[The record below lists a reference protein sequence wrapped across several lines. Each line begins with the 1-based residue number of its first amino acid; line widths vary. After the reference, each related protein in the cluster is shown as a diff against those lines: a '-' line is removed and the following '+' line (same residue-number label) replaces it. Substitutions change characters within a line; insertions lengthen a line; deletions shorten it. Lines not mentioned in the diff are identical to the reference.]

1 MEGGGNQVEHN
12 RQTMKKIMLLIT
24 FTVGLLV
31 GLQHLDILI
40 SIFWTIIG
48 MIQPLLA
55 GICIAYILN
64 VPMRAIENALFVRLP
79 GPKGRDNQ
87 IIRMIR
93 RPVSLLL
100 AILVVIGILLIA
112 IFIVGPELGRTLG
125 NLMQSIPV
133 FFQETQKWAEEMLK
147 KYPDI
152 VKQISEIKIDW
163 SALIQQGVE
172 FVKNGAG
179 GVVNSTIGFAG
190 SVANGMMNTV
200 FSFIFAM
207 YMLLQKEKLCGQG
220 RRVFYAWLP
229 EKAADTIMSVLTL
242 SNRVFSRFI
251 SGQCL
256 EAFILGSMFF
266 VTLSIF
272 QFPYALMISVM
283 VMFLALI
290 PIVGAFIACVLGAL
304 LILTVNPMQAVIFV
318 ILFQVLQQIEG
329 NFIYPHVMGTSIGLP
344 PLWVLFAVTVGGAAM
359 GIFGMLLFIPACSV
373 FHALMKEAIQKRLRE
388 KNVPKEKW
396 ENPSS

>member
-1 MEGGGNQVEHN
+1 MEGGGNQVELN

-79 GPKGRDNQ
+79 GPKGRDNR

-256 EAFILGSMFF
+256 DAFILGSMFF

>member
-1 MEGGGNQVEHN
+1 MELN
-12 RQTMKKIMLLIT
+12 RSNMKKIMLLIA
-24 FTVGLLV
+24 FAVGLLV
-31 GLQHLDILI
+31 GLQHVDILV
-40 SIFWTIIG
+40 SIFWTIIS
-48 MIQPLLA
+48 MLQPLLA
-55 GICIAYILN
+55 GLCIAYILN
-64 VPMRAIENALFVRLP
+64 VPMKAIENSLFVRLP
-79 GPKGRDNQ
+79 GPKGRENK
-87 IIRMIR
+87 ILRMIR

-100 AILVVIGILLIA
+100 SIILVIGILLIA
-112 IFIVGPELGRTLG
+112 IFIVGPELGRTIG
-125 NLMQSIPV
+125 NLMQNIPI
-133 FFQETQKWAEEMLK
+133 FFQNTQNWAEEMLK

-163 SALIQQGVE
+163 SALIQQAVE

-190 SVANGMMNTV
+190 SVANGMMNTA

-229 EKAADTIMSVLTL
+229 EKAADSIMSVLTL
-242 SNRVFSRFI
+242 SNRVFSKFI

-266 VTLSIF
+266 VVLSIF

-290 PIVGAFIACVLGAL
+290 PIVGAFIACVLGAI
-304 LILTVNPMQAVIFV
+304 LILTVNPMQAVVFV
-318 ILFQVLQQIEG
+318 ILFQVIQQIEG
-329 NFIYPHVMGTSIGLP
+329 NFIYPHVMGSSIGLP

-373 FHALMKEAIQKRLRE
+373 FHALMKEAIQKRLRDRDI
-388 KNVPKEKW
+388 PKEKW

>member
-1 MEGGGNQVEHN
+1 MELN
-12 RQTMKKIMLLIT
+12 RQTMKKSMLLIT

-200 FSFIFAM
+200 FSVIFAM

-388 KNVPKEKW
+388 KNVPKEK
-396 ENPSS
+396 

>member
-1 MEGGGNQVEHN
+1 MEHN

-283 VMFLALI
+283 VMCLALM
-290 PIVGAFIACVLGAL
+290 PRVGACSAGVLGAL
-304 LILTVNPMQAVIFV
+304 QTLPVNPMQAVIFV

>member
-1 MEGGGNQVEHN
+1 MEGGGNQVELN

-79 GPKGRDNQ
+79 GPRGRDNR

-190 SVANGMMNTV
+190 SGANGMMNTV

-290 PIVGAFIACVLGAL
+290 PIVGAFIACVLGTL

-388 KNVPKEKW
+388 KNIPKEKW

>member
-1 MEGGGNQVEHN
+1 MELN

-79 GPKGRDNQ
+79 GPKGRDNR

-133 FFQETQKWAEEMLK
+133 FFQETQKWAE
-147 KYPDI
+147 
-152 VKQISEIKIDW
+152 
-163 SALIQQGVE
+163 
-172 FVKNGAG
+172 
-179 GVVNSTIGFAG
+179 
-190 SVANGMMNTV
+190 
-200 FSFIFAM
+200 
-207 YMLLQKEKLCGQG
+207 
-220 RRVFYAWLP
+220 
-229 EKAADTIMSVLTL
+229 
-242 SNRVFSRFI
+242 
-251 SGQCL
+251 
-256 EAFILGSMFF
+256 
-266 VTLSIF
+266 
-272 QFPYALMISVM
+272 
-283 VMFLALI
+283 
-290 PIVGAFIACVLGAL
+290 
-304 LILTVNPMQAVIFV
+304 
-318 ILFQVLQQIEG
+318 
-329 NFIYPHVMGTSIGLP
+329 
-344 PLWVLFAVTVGGAAM
+344 
-359 GIFGMLLFIPACSV
+359 
-373 FHALMKEAIQKRLRE
+373 
-388 KNVPKEKW
+388 
-396 ENPSS
+396 